1 MAMEAVK
8 IAEFKSKLSA
18 YLRRVRK
25 GQSLLV
31 TDRDT
36 PVARVVPVE
45 ENERRLLVDE
55 ARADPASLARL
66 RYPPL
71 SGVDSLALLL
81 EERGER

>member
-36 PVARVVPVE
+36 PVARVIPVE

>member
-1 MAMEAVK
+1 MEAVK

-36 PVARVVPVE
+36 PVARVIPVE

>member
-1 MAMEAVK
+1 MEAVK